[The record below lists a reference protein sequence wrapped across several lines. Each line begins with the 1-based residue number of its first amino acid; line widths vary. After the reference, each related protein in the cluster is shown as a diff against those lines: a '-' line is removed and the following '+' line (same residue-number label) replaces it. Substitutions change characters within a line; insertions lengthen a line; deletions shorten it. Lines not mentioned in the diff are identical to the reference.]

1 MADRQQRYDP
11 RMGDESED
19 EQERPYPAD
28 SSPVPTPSHHHA
40 DRHVRLD
47 AKPTTFDERPPDENA
62 DIERADSS
70 PSNDTHVTQV
80 MKEGELRKGE
90 DEDGQQASTKSTRFL
105 RRVQITAGK
114 VVQKLPFKPDLS
126 WVSNNW
132 TWSKIKPVI
141 RCAAVA
147 WISILFVII
156 PKLEV
161 MLGQVSS
168 IVFIYALTLT
178 HR

>member
-19 EQERPYPAD
+19 EQEQPYPAD

-80 MKEGELRKGE
+80 M
-90 DEDGQQASTKSTRFL
+90 
-105 RRVQITAGK
+105 RRVNYERARMKMGSRHPPNPHDFFAEYRSQRERSYK
-114 VVQKLPFKPDLS
+114 NYP
-126 WVSNNW
+126 SNP
-132 TWSKIKPVI
+132 I
-141 RCAAVA
+141 
-147 WISILFVII
+147 
-156 PKLEV
+156 
-161 MLGQVSS
+161 
-168 IVFIYALTLT
+168 
-178 HR
+178 